1 MLEGKGGEPVPSN
14 KFFLHLYIVKIQNMI
29 YTYIK
34 NSSSSGRKTM
44 EKKKFKD
51 LTIRDAFLFA
61 AVMTDREICRKLLEL
76 STFYSVVIS
85 ESGQLIK
92 VDTADISSLD
102 EEGLSEL
109 AFEIAESGESDGVRN
124 NLIYRMEEIIRW
136 LRFWITRL
144 CWRMWKR

>member
-76 STFYSVVIS
+76 SLEITIASVQVQTEKTMEYASTSTPRMKNIR
-85 ESGQLIK
+85 
-92 VDTADISSLD
+92 DT
-102 EEGLSEL
+102 
-109 AFEIAESGESDGVRN
+109 
-124 NLIYRMEEIIRW
+124 M
-136 LRFWITRL
+136 
-144 CWRMWKR
+144 